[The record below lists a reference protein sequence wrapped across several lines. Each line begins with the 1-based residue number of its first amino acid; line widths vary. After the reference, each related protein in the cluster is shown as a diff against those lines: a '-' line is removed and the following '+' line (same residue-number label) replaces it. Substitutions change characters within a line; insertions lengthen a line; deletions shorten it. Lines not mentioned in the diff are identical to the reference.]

1 MILRPRQEELVDK
14 SVYALE
20 KYNNTVSVAPTGCGK
35 TIMLSSVIKK
45 LVTPKFKVIVLAHRD
60 ELTYQNQDKFL
71 KVAPNI
77 STSVVNADQ
86 KDWSGQVVFAM
97 VQTLTRDE
105 HLRDM
110 PAIDLLVIDEAHH
123 VTADSYLKIIE
134 RARELNNKLKLFGVT
149 ATPTRGDKSSL
160 GVVFD
165 NCADQ
170 IELLELI
177 SSGNLV
183 PPVTYRIDTGETKE
197 KLEAL
202 RVKAG
207 GDYSE
212 QEMADIMNTVPL
224 NSKVVEEWKARAS
237 KRKTVI
243 FCSNTKHAA
252 KVTKAF
258 KKAKVKV
265 GLVTG
270 DMPSKNRQKMLN
282 DLTTG
287 KLQVIVNVA
296 ILVEGWDYPPIS
308 CVILLRSSSYKSTMI
323 QMIGRGLRTIDPNIY
338 PKIVKLDCLVLDFG
352 ISTILHGNLEQNIDL
367 VVKEDGHKECPD
379 CKKKIPKSVESC
391 PLCNAD
397 IEEEVELQKEVKEQR
412 VLENFTMCE
421 IDLLEKLTFA
431 WTDLRTDNEGM
442 LAAGFNSWCCVF
454 KKDEVWYAVGGE
466 KNSGEYIIETQLV
479 YKGGKL
485 QALAAGNDFLYQY
498 ETRDS
503 ATKVGNWRSE
513 PPTEKQR
520 KWLPDEFK
528 GKRITKGD
536 ASAVLTYRLE
546 AKSQI
551 LELLAAEH
559 EESSQGTK
567 LDTNQGIC

>member
-1 MILRPRQEELVDK
+1 MILRPRQEELVEK

-45 LVTPKFKVIVLAHRD
+45 LSHPKFKVIVLAHRD

-77 STSVVNADQ
+77 STSIVNSCQ
-86 KDWSGQVVFAM
+86 KDWSGKVVFAM
-97 VQTLTRDE
+97 VQTLTRDA

-123 VTADSYLKIIE
+123 VTADSYLKIVKH
-134 RARELNNKLKLFGVT
+134 AQALNPKLKLFGVT

-170 IELLELI
+170 IELHELI
-177 SSGNLV
+177 RSGHLV
-183 PPVTYRIDTGETKE
+183 PPVTYRIDTGETTE

-202 RVKAG
+202 KVKAS
-207 GDYSE
+207 GDYNE

-224 NSKVVEEWKARAS
+224 NSAVVEEWKERAS
-237 KRKTVI
+237 DRKTVI

-252 KVTKAF
+252 AITKAF
-258 KKAKVKV
+258 KKAKVKA

-270 DMPSKNRQKMLN
+270 NMPSKHRQKMLN

-308 CVILLRSSSYKSTMI
+308 CVILLRTSSYKSTMI
-323 QMIGRGLRTIDPNIY
+323 QMIGRGLRTIDPNVY

-352 ISTILHGNLEQNIDL
+352 ISTILHGNLEQIIDL
-367 VVKEDGHKECPD
+367 DAKEEGHRECPD
-379 CKKKIPKSVESC
+379 CKKQIPKSVEVC

-397 IEEEVELQKEVKEQR
+397 IEEEEENQKEAKEQR
-412 VLENFTMCE
+412 VLESFTMRE
-421 IDLLEKLTFA
+421 INLLEKLTFA
-431 WTDLRTDNEGM
+431 WTDLRTENEGM
-442 LAAGFNSWCCVF
+442 LATGFNSWCCVF
-454 KKDEVWYAVGGE
+454 KHNDIWYAVGGE
-466 KNSGEYIIETQLV
+466 KKSGQYLIDTQLV

-485 QALAAGNDFLYQY
+485 QALAAGNDFLYHY
-498 ETRDS
+498 ETHDS
-503 ATKVGNWRSE
+503 ATKVGYWRSE
-513 PPTEKQR
+513 LPTSKQR
-520 KWLPDEFK
+520 KWLPAEFK
-528 GKRITKGD
+528 GQRITKGD
-536 ASAVLTYRLE
+536 ASAVLTYKLE
-546 AKSQI
+546 AKRRI
-551 LELLAAEH
+551 EELLAAENAEVTQAH
-559 EESSQGTK
+559 
-567 LDTNQGIC
+567 